1 MLRTGYIIPPPP
13 PRPPASPRPY
23 TRVNTL
29 RDIEEVSACLT
40 RNHTYTQQLR
50 DDHQMNLKQ
59 EKNQMKE
66 RRKEKR
72 ERKAQELADLEEEV
86 SKSNA
91 SSKLLVPRG

>member
-1 MLRTGYIIPPPP
+1 
-13 PRPPASPRPY
+13 
-23 TRVNTL
+23 
-29 RDIEEVSACLT
+29 
-40 RNHTYTQQLR
+40 
-50 DDHQMNLKQ
+50 MNLKQ